1 MTFKKSLAA
10 MTLAITFLAVNNAQ
24 AENALGIVLGDPTGL
39 SGRFNLDSEHSL
51 EGALAITSEHYH
63 GLHLHGTY
71 LWDQARTF
79 HLQNSN
85 PFYMYYGLGARIISI
100 DRGEHDGEI
109 ALAARA
115 PIGLLIKINNPNL
128 EFFGELAAALNVTPN
143 VNADLDVAIGCRIR
157 F

>member
-1 MTFKKSLAA
+1 MLFRKSLAA
-10 MTLAITFLAVNNAQ
+10 MTLTLTILIANSAH
-24 AENALGIVLGDPTGL
+24 AENALGIVIGDPTGL
-39 SGRFNLDSEHSL
+39 SGRFNMDAEHSL

-79 HLQNSN
+79 HLQNSH
-85 PFYMYYGLGARIISI
+85 PVYMYYGLGARIISI
-100 DRGEHDGEI
+100 DRGDHDGDI

-143 VNADLDVAIGCRIR
+143 VNADLDVGIGCRIR

>member
-1 MTFKKSLAA
+1 MLFKKTIAA
-10 MTLAITFLAVNNAQ
+10 MTLALGLLGVHQAH

-39 SGRFNLDSEHSL
+39 SGRFGLDGDHSI

-71 LWDQARTF
+71 LWDKPRTF
-79 HLQNSN
+79 HLQGGE
-85 PFYMYYGLGARIISI
+85 PFYMYYGLGARLISI
-100 DRGEHDGEI
+100 DRGEHDGDI

-115 PIGLLIKINNPNL
+115 PLGLLFKIRNPDL
-128 EFFGELAAALNVTPN
+128 EFFVELAGALNVTPN
-143 VNADLDVAIGCRIR
+143 VNADLDAAIGCRIR